1 MNNSDE
7 IKGKHNAI
15 LENRR
20 KLMLSGITDVDSFNE
35 KEIYLFTQL
44 GEMLVKGENLHIN
57 EMSVENGELSV
68 EGEISAVIYGDKERK
83 KKLSPIGKIFK

>member
-1 MNNSDE
+1 MTNTNESQ
-7 IKGKHNAI
+7 GRHNAI
-15 LENRR
+15 LENRQ

-68 EGEISAVIYGDKERK
+68 EGEIRAIIYGDKERK

>member
-35 KEIYLFTQL
+35 KEIYLYTQL
-44 GEMLVKGENLHIN
+44 GEMLVKGENLHIS

-68 EGEISAVIYGDKERK
+68 DGEISAIIYGDKSRK
-83 KKLSPIGKIFK
+83 KKLTPIEKIFR